1 VELHAHVP
9 LLIASRA
16 PCGGPDGLATG
27 NGSAGIT
34 VAESASAAA
43 TIAADFIEIF
53 SFTACTANSWRGL
66 FPIIRI
72 KLGHPLFGMTCTKSV
87 LTPSHD
93 MVPRSSLAP
102 VQTIWTPR
110 QNRIKAVSR
119 EQHAPTVVDS
129 MKVYP
134 NPPIREAHILEL
146 TAKARH

>member
-1 VELHAHVP
+1 VELHAHVS
-9 LLIASRA
+9 LLIASCA

-72 KLGHPLFGMTCTKSV
+72 KLGHPLFGMTCTSDLQRHRFPLPGRPRASSSAFLVAALARRLALV
-87 LTPSHD
+87 L
-93 MVPRSSLAP
+93 PRAAR
-102 VQTIWTPR
+102 VRNRGAIW
-110 QNRIKAVSR
+110 
-119 EQHAPTVVDS
+119 
-129 MKVYP
+129 
-134 NPPIREAHILEL
+134 
-146 TAKARH
+146 